1 MSDNKDK
8 PQAQTVF
15 VDGFNAFG
23 DPLDPPTTPIKHKKK
38 QLPVKYYSR
47 KIENAIGEG
56 FENLIQITA
65 VTVQYGISARVAIA
79 PHKDIGSAYK
89 AVNIIL
95 YDKLA
100 AEGYHVDNIEL
111 VEVDAGENKEGD
123 L

>member
-8 PQAQTVF
+8 PQDQTISVE
-15 VDGFNAFG
+15 GFHAFG
-23 DPLDPPTTPIKHKKK
+23 NPIDNTDAPIKHRKK

-47 KIENAIGEG
+47 KIENDIGEG
-56 FENLIQITA
+56 FEDLIQITA
-65 VTVQYGISARVAIA
+65 VTVQYGISARVAL
-79 PHKDIGSAYK
+79 PHKDVGSAYK

-111 VEVDAGENKEGD
+111 VEVDAVENKENK
-123 L
+123 